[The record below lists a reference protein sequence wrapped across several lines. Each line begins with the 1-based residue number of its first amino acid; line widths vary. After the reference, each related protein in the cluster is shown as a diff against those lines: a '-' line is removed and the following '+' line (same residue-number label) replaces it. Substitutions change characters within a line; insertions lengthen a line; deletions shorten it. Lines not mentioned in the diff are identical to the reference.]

1 MELQY
6 GIDEV
11 LEFVKI
17 MCNSII
23 KFQNKI
29 EIINLFFLIVNT
41 YGSNS
46 LKSY

>member
-29 EIINLFFLIVNT
+29 EIINLFFFNCKYLWI
-41 YGSNS
+41 
-46 LKSY
+46 K